1 MMMTIELSDA
11 QCELLRQFARPHI
24 RAHIEAGVEPPGLR
38 LEIALGGP
46 YGDDACVV
54 LGDQRR
60 ELGEVVVR
68 VVQGAAVDRE

>member
-38 LEIALGGP
+38 LEIALG
-46 YGDDACVV
+46 DACVV